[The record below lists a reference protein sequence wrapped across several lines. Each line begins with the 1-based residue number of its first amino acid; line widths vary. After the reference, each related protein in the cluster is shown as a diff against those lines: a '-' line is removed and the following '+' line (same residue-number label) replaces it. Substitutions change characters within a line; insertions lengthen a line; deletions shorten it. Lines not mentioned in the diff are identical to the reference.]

1 MRLSVKTSLM
11 TKNFLAARAE
21 MLEKEKINN
30 EKMKDYFNDTFL
42 TFHKAI
48 ANILDG
54 EYDSAIKCLQIF
66 RDDLN
71 VIANLYDK
79 SIPIPKEFNY
89 VRDDV
94 LRLKSEILN
103 VASKGS

>member
-1 MRLSVKTSLM
+1 MRLKIKTSM
-11 TKNFLAARAE
+11 ITRNFLAARVE
-21 MLEKEKINN
+21 MLNREKINN
-30 EKMKDYFNDTFL
+30 EKMKDYFNDGFV

-71 VIANLYDK
+71 VIANLYNK

-94 LRLKSEILN
+94 LRLKGEILN